1 MLAMKKIIFISLFL
15 STIGVQA
22 QQFPVIGQYMFNKL
36 FFNPA
41 YAGTNESFNA
51 NFLVRKQW
59 FSSSAGQFSGA
70 PTTTVFNCD
79 APIQNQRAGLGGTIY
94 YDQLGVMSETFVA
107 LNYSYRL
114 PLTSELTMAMGL
126 RGGVGYIKANY
137 DNSNLHIQNTTDTQF
152 ETQGKNNQQFSPKV
166 GAGLYL
172 YHPKYYFGLSA
183 PDLLVYDKYSF
194 YKYKDN
200 VSGEEKLTRNFIATA
215 GLNLFLSN
223 IANLQPNVLVKYYKT
238 QPLFVDINCNLLLHE
253 KLLIGGS
260 IRPFNNSFVVQ
271 SQVKVSG
278 KMKFGFASE
287 QKYKNSLPGSLG
299 TYELLV
305 TYGIE

>member
-1 MLAMKKIIFISLFL
+1 MKKILFVAL
-15 STIGVQA
+15 LFNVMTVRA
-22 QQFPVIGQYMFNKL
+22 QQFPVIGQHMFNKL
-36 FFNPA
+36 FINPA

-59 FSSSAGQFSGA
+59 FSASAGQFAGA

-114 PLTSELTMAMGL
+114 PLSSEVTLAMGL
-126 RGGVGYIKANY
+126 RGGVGYIRANY
-137 DNSNLHIQNTTDTQF
+137 DNVNLNIQNTTDTQF

-172 YHPKYYFGLSA
+172 YHPKFYLGMSA
-183 PDLLVYDKYSF
+183 PDLLVYDKYSL
-194 YKYKDN
+194 YKYTDTL
-200 VSGEEKLTRNFIATA
+200 SGEEKVTRNFILTA

-223 IANLQPNVLVKYYKT
+223 IANLQPNVLIKYYKT
-238 QPLFVDINCNLLLHE
+238 QPLFVDLNCNLLLHDN
-253 KLLIGGS
+253 LLFGGS
-260 IRPFNNSFVVQ
+260 VRPFNNSFVIQ
-271 SQVKVSG
+271 SQVKVSS
-278 KMKFGFASE
+278 KIKLGFASE
-287 QKYKNSLPGSLG
+287 QKYKNTLPGSLG
-299 TYELLV
+299 SYELLV